1 MKMNRVFGHW
11 KTTLAGVVLAVITAV
26 SEVLKAGHFSLKT
39 LILAAAI
46 AALGA
51 LAHDG
56 DTKES
61 AN

>member
-1 MKMNRVFGHW
+1 MNRVFGNW
-11 KTTLAGVVLAVITAV
+11 KTTLAGAVLAAITAV
-26 SEVLKAGHFSLKT
+26 SEIIKSGHFSLKT
-39 LILAAAI
+39 LLLAAAI

-61 AN
+61 DN